1 MSLVKNI
8 FLFFCIY
15 KMYPIS
21 AEGYK
26 NARVDLLIVITI
38 IIIIIKKKTGENW
51 TKMEDVQDG

>member
-8 FLFFCIY
+8 FLVFCIY

-26 NARVDLLIVITI
+26 NARVDLLIITI
-38 IIIIIKKKTGENW
+38 IIIIKKTGENW